1 MTTEIFTTDILTGGI
16 SGAVIGAAIGYTLK
30 KAAKLLF
37 KFIIIVGVFWIGS
50 ILYLYHLRII
60 NLNEKALDNF
70 MNQSMNTADTII
82 NTTQSIGIENGL
94 QAIGVP
100 LTSGLA
106 IGFIAGW
113 MKG

>member
-1 MTTEIFTTDILTGGI
+1 MTTDIIATDILTGGI

-37 KFIIIVGVFWIGS
+37 KFIIIVAVFWIGS

-60 NLNEKALDNF
+60 DLNEKALDSLV
-70 MNQSMNTADTII
+70 NQSMNTANHLV
-82 NTTQSIGIENGL
+82 NTTQSLGVENAL
-94 QAIGVP
+94 STIGVP
-100 LTSGLA
+100 LSSGLA

-113 MKG
+113 LKG

>member
-1 MTTEIFTTDILTGGI
+1 MTDIISSDILMGGV
-16 SGAVIGAAIGYTLK
+16 SGLVIGAAIGYTLK

-37 KFIIIVGVFWIGS
+37 KFIMIVAIFWVGS
-50 ILYLYHLRII
+50 ILYLSSIRVID
-60 NLNEKALDNF
+60 LNEKALDNL
-70 MNQSMNTADTII
+70 MNQSMNTANSIA

-106 IGFIAGW
+106 IGFLAGW